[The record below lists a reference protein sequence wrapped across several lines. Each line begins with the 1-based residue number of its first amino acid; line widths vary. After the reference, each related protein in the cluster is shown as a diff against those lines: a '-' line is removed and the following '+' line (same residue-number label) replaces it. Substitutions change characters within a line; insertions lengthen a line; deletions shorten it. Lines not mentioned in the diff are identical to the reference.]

1 MWFLTLPPL
10 FALHGL
16 IHHNV
21 MMAVAPFYPLFDT
34 QTQNA
39 WVGRA
44 TALLVQSVVL
54 PATAIWSTPANCLH
68 VLGMYMVADCI
79 HMTTYRNDLSS
90 WIHHGF
96 AIASYTAVFFVP
108 PHTAR
113 AMMFGALLLE
123 LTSPWIQLC
132 WFANK
137 AGYAGT
143 QWFRRLSIFT
153 ISIYFALRCIAFP
166 LFIVTTTPRIMWV
179 SGLVFTGLNWMWFV
193 QLIGYAN
200 AVIRK
205 AGGARLE

>member
-1 MWFLTLPPL
+1 MWFLYIPPL
-10 FALHGL
+10 LAFHGL

-21 MMAVAPFYPLFDT
+21 MMEMVPFYRLFDA

-44 TALLVQSVVL
+44 TALLVQSVLL
-54 PATAIWSTPANCLH
+54 PAAAIWTTPTNCLH
-68 VLGMYMVADCI
+68 VLGMYLVADSI
-79 HMTTYRNDLSS
+79 HMSLYRNDLSN
-90 WIHHGF
+90 WIHHGV

-108 PHTAR
+108 AYTVK
-113 AMMFGALLLE
+113 AMMVAGLLLE
-123 LTSPWIQLC
+123 FTSPWIQLC

-143 QWFRRLSIFT
+143 VWFRRLSVFT
-153 ISIYFALRCIAFP
+153 ISIYFALRCVAFP
-166 LFIVTTTPRIMWV
+166 VFIVTSTPKLMWIP
-179 SGLVFTGLNWMWFV
+179 GGVFTALNWMWFV